1 MKRLSL
7 KNFFIWFAIVGI
19 VIVTALVLIS
29 IWGNI
34 SQEFM
39 YRTIATYVIVFFS
52 IWLISICIKNF

>member
-1 MKRLSL
+1 MKHLTI
-7 KNFFIWFAIVGI
+7 KNFFGWFAIVGI
-19 VIVTALVLIS
+19 IIVTTLALVS